1 MQAWNKLLR
10 CRWRGAIRVSFI
22 LHQRPAWRNHV
33 SVACHSAE
41 LLFWPSATGR
51 KNQRTLTTSPPHTHT
66 HTPFFCLP
74 EKLVPFVDTA
84 WVVTTSCAYSNM
96 RLEKKDLHVA
106 VAAALVNR
114 AGRRCEAVT
123 ATMIERPSFVKCT
136 CWKWIAVACSSM
148 WFMEGNS
155 SFCSLCPQPF
165 AVFI

>member
-1 MQAWNKLLR
+1 MQVAWCYSSFFYFASASRLEKS
-10 CRWRGAIRVSFI
+10 CFRGLSFCWAFVLAKRHWKKKSTYI
-22 LHQRPAWRNHV
+22 NNI
-33 SVACHSAE
+33 
-41 LLFWPSATGR
+41 PSA
-51 KNQRTLTTSPPHTHT
+51 HT